1 MFHTNATDSDYPL
14 AFSNFSCTRGVDMGS
29 IHEAG
34 HVRIS
39 KRLIKKIDKI
49 PLELE
54 GTLKNVAI

>member
-14 AFSNFSCTRGVDMGS
+14 AFSNFSCTRGVDMES

-39 KRLIKKIDKI
+39 KRLIKK
-49 PLELE
+49 
-54 GTLKNVAI
+54 